1 MILTDNPELNMFKIV
16 QASLCSDVP
25 NFAFVV
31 GYTNASWTLK
41 ADIAS
46 LYFTKLLNYMR
57 ANRVAKV
64 VPKEDPSNPVKH
76 EAFDGGL
83 SSGYFA
89 RAKHILPKQG
99 DRNPWKGGVNY
110 ILDLIS
116 IYLKSF
122 SKESLEFTLIKKKY
136 N

>member
-1 MILTDNPELNMFKIV
+1 M
-16 QASLCSDVP
+16 P

-46 LYFTKLLNYMR
+46 LYFAKLLNYMR
-57 ANRVAKV
+57 ASKAVKV
-64 VPKEDPSNPVKH
+64 VPKEDPSNPVNH

-99 DRNPWKGGVNY
+99 DRSPWRGGVNY

-116 IYLKSF
+116 MSLKSL
-122 SKESLEFTLIKKKY
+122 SKESLEFTLINKKRS
-136 N
+136 

>member
-1 MILTDNPELNMFKIV
+1 M
-16 QASLCSDVP
+16 P
-25 NFAFVV
+25 NFAFIV
-31 GYTNASWTLK
+31 GSANNSWTLK

-46 LYFTKLLNYMR
+46 LYFAKLLNYMR
-57 ANRVAKV
+57 ASKAVKV
-64 VPKEDPSNPVKH
+64 VPKEDPSNPVNH

-99 DRNPWKGGVNY
+99 DRSPWRGGVNY

-116 IYLKSF
+116 MSLKNL
-122 SKESLEFTLIKKKY
+122 SKESLEFTLINKKRS
-136 N
+136 